1 MTVIKQSA
9 KGKTYWYSRHVVDG
23 KRTQVRIPDL
33 DPETGRKITTEKQRT
48 AYDGKIAQQYAKG
61 DLTTLGRKPFGEL
74 CTAWAET
81 VLPTLGKS
89 ATIKTYQT
97 ALSMVTR
104 DYTDAK
110 GNVFNLSNLRLNT
123 ITPQHITLWLSHL
136 SGYAWET
143 RSSTL
148 TLCRRVFTTGME
160 WGWITRN
167 PAKAST
173 VKLQKKTV
181 AEKRVKHLSI
191 DLIKALLDASEND
204 TEYRRHAVFI
214 GTGLRKS
221 ELMMMR
227 ESLINWDKG
236 QYEICPEYGNFDNPS
251 RIAISPKTESSA
263 QSVFLDDRLSQL
275 LREQIRHIAAIS
287 LAAPTWPATLTLNVE
302 SSDQTTTTKSFRND
316 FLWPVETRFH
326 RGPHIDEWRE
336 AGNLET
342 GDRFIKAFK
351 RACQRAGID
360 SSHTLHDLRHTCAS
374 IMINQNENIKTV
386 QRQMRHAT
394 ATETLDTYSHMWSE
408 QGHEA
413 IEAMSKAVGW

>member
-33 DPETGRKITTEKQRT
+33 DPETGRKISTEKQRT

-61 DLTTLGRKPFGEL
+61 DLTTHGRKPFGEL

-123 ITPQHITLWLSHL
+123 ITPQHVTLWLSHL

-227 ESLINWDKG
+227 ESLINWDKS
-236 QYEICPEYGNFDNPS
+236 QYEICPEYGNFDSPG